1 MEKQGIVVF
10 QAKDIAKVRL
20 TTGEEC
26 LATVTGKFR
35 QQALAPKDYPI
46 VGDFVQGQVYD
57 QDHFLIDALLP
68 RKSFLQRAPMKNSI
82 SLG

>member
-46 VGDFVQGQVYD
+46 VGDFVQGRSVR
-57 QDHFLIDALLP
+57 ALCHDRLG
-68 RKSFLQRAPMKNSI
+68 QR
-82 SLG
+82 G

>member
-26 LATVTGKFR
+26 LATVSGKFR
-35 QQALAPKDYPI
+35 QQARVPKDYPI
-46 VGDFVQGQVYD
+46 VGDFVRGQVYD
-57 QDHFLIDALLP
+57 QDHFLIDALLHE
-68 RKSFLQRAPMKNSI
+68 RVFYNER
-82 SLG
+82 